1 MRTAKLILHSMV
13 AAAVVFYTLATALLA
28 VPLTANAQTA
38 GTDGVPGSIGYNG
51 RLFNSSGTAL
61 SGTYYFWVNLKDH
74 ITTDG
79 IADSPIQA
87 FADADGSGAANGTE
101 TAITVTNGYFTVEV
115 PLGASVANFNENL
128 WLELLVHSANVVGSA
143 ETLSPRVKVTK
154 TPYAIVSQ
162 AIERLSA
169 DPTGFEGRMYY
180 DTDEDKLKYY
190 NSTTAAWDTLEGYMN
205 VATLTLDNSAA
216 TAVNIGTGA
225 VAKTVTLGNV
235 TTTTGLVLNAG
246 TGDIALSS
254 QDDINI
260 GTNAVAQD
268 ITVGNTTGTSSVQVN
283 TGSGGFGVN
292 AAEFDITAG
301 TGAIVIDDSGNA
313 GSITVEGSVLD
324 INSLDFVGTAALT
337 SAAGADFNVTAG
349 TTGAVTIDSG
359 STGLVNLGTGAAA
372 KTITIGNAV
381 STESEINALLVDING
396 GTGGVT
402 IDGGAASNFTTSV
415 GALVLST
422 TAGGTSSSLILRSVD
437 TSDDAIYLDAD
448 GALGSGITLD
458 AYDAT
463 TNTTGAIL
471 LNSAYVQ
478 IDTSNSNGLNSAGLD
493 VNVGDSGTI
502 SMTTTSGAVSLTAGG
517 GSNVTL
523 TSASGGVSF
532 DTQTADQ
539 TIRLGTSDVDRNINI
554 GTTTGADTI
563 TLGDATGAD
572 TFNFLSGVST
582 SGDVVDVTFASLT
595 TGDAFDIDT
604 AALTTGDVFDI
615 TPGAVRTGGSALH
628 ITDTS
633 LAAAVTG
640 DLMQIDVTGTK
651 DTNTLDID
659 VSGSTLATGNEID
672 ITYSGAVH
680 SGNAIDLNMGTNVA
694 GDAVNIAS
702 AATSGNVIQ
711 IVTDGAFTDSIVDID
726 ANSGDWQGN
735 MFEVTTGGSASDG
748 DVFNVALEALDVAV
762 QNMVVTNAAA
772 TTANG
777 WMLDLD
783 TTAAW
788 TGIAMDVDFGTAAST
803 GNFLDVTY
811 ADAAHTG
818 DTIAIATGTN
828 LEGNAMQV
836 TTAGIRTAPVFFVD
850 GVGTDG
856 GTDDHIIDINQS
868 GLLNS
873 NVLDITYSSGASD
886 GNAIDLN
893 MGTNVAGNALAIA
906 TAGTTAGRA
915 IEIISTGTIN
925 DSLVDVDMA
934 SGDWQGNI
942 LEITT
947 GGSASDGD
955 VFNINLEPLDVAVQ
969 NMVVS
974 NAAASST
981 AGWLLDLDTNAAWS
995 GDAIDVRLT
1004 TAVSTGDFFVVT
1016 YADAAHTGDAFQ
1028 VDMGTNLEGNAMQV
1042 TTAGIR
1048 TAPVFFV
1055 DGVGTDGGTDDHIID
1070 INQSGLLN
1078 SNVLDITYS
1087 SGASDGNAIDLNM
1100 GTNVAGDA
1108 MNIVTAATTGQAIEI
1123 GSTGDFQNNL
1133 VDITTTAAWDGNVLG
1148 FDDTGNV
1155 IWTGNVIDLT
1165 TGTGN
1170 ATGNLVDLA
1179 IEASANGDVQAIVL
1193 NASGPLDQA
1202 GWAMEVNAGGV
1213 FTASA
1218 FDFDITAVSAIA
1230 SGDIFSFDS
1239 SGNAAFTSNII
1250 DIDTGT
1256 GAGASNLIDLNIEA
1270 IAAGDVQAIVLNAS
1284 GPLDQAGWAMEVNAG
1299 GVFTASAFDFDI
1311 TAVSAIASGDIFS
1324 FDSSGNAAFT
1334 SNIIDIDTGT
1344 GVATGNLV
1352 DLTIEAGST
1361 AATAI
1366 AVSNAA
1372 VTAMGTDVGW
1382 LIAAT
1387 GSAAFTSNM
1396 IDLNTT
1402 STSSGNILDV
1412 TYSTAAATGNALDLN
1427 MGTNVAGNALDIAT
1441 SATTGNAIDIT
1452 TAGIFANEL
1461 IDINLGAQASTG
1473 EVINIAMGST
1483 GLLTQAIAVSNGA
1496 ASASGVDVG
1505 WLIAATGS
1513 GVFTSNMIDLNSSS
1527 TGSGNIVDVTYGA
1540 SAATGNALDLNM
1552 VGNVAGDA
1560 LNIASAATT
1569 GQAIE
1574 IGSTGDF
1581 QNNLVDITTTAA
1593 WDGNVLGFDDTG
1605 NVIWTGNV
1613 IDLTTGTGNATGN
1626 LVDLAIEASANGDV

>member
-1 MRTAKLILHSMV
+1 
-13 AAAVVFYTLATALLA
+13 
-28 VPLTANAQTA
+28 
-38 GTDGVPGSIGYNG
+38 
-51 RLFNSSGTAL
+51 
-61 SGTYYFWVNLKDH
+61 
-74 ITTDG
+74 
-79 IADSPIQA
+79 DS
-87 FADADGSGAANGTE
+87 
-101 TAITVTNGYFTVEV
+101 
-115 PLGASVANFNENL
+115 
-128 WLELLVHSANVVGSA
+128 
-143 ETLSPRVKVTK
+143 
-154 TPYAIVSQ
+154 
-162 AIERLSA
+162 
-169 DPTGFEGRMYY
+169 
-180 DTDEDKLKYY
+180 
-190 NSTTAAWDTLEGYMN
+190 
-205 VATLTLDNSAA
+205 
-216 TAVNIGTGA
+216 
-225 VAKTVTLGNV
+225 
-235 TTTTGLVLNAG
+235 
-246 TGDIALSS
+246 
-254 QDDINI
+254 
-260 GTNAVAQD
+260 
-268 ITVGNTTGTSSVQVN
+268 
-283 TGSGGFGVN
+283 
-292 AAEFDITAG
+292 
-301 TGAIVIDDSGNA
+301 IDD
-313 GSITVEGSVLD
+313 
-324 INSLDFVGTAALT
+324 
-337 SAAGADFNVTAG
+337 
-349 TTGAVTIDSG
+349 
-359 STGLVNLGTGAAA
+359 
-372 KTITIGNAV
+372 
-381 STESEINALLVDING
+381 
-396 GTGGVT
+396 
-402 IDGGAASNFTTSV
+402 
-415 GALVLST
+415 
-422 TAGGTSSSLILRSVD
+422 
-437 TSDDAIYLDAD
+437 
-448 GALGSGITLD
+448 
-458 AYDAT
+458 
-463 TNTTGAIL
+463 
-471 LNSAYVQ
+471 
-478 IDTSNSNGLNSAGLD
+478 
-493 VNVGDSGTI
+493 
-502 SMTTTSGAVSLTAGG
+502 
-517 GSNVTL
+517 
-523 TSASGGVSF
+523 
-532 DTQTADQ
+532 
-539 TIRLGTSDVDRNINI
+539 
-554 GTTTGADTI
+554 
-563 TLGDATGAD
+563 
-572 TFNFLSGVST
+572 
-582 SGDVVDVTFASLT
+582 
-595 TGDAFDIDT
+595 
-604 AALTTGDVFDI
+604 
-615 TPGAVRTGGSALH
+615 
-628 ITDTS
+628 
-633 LAAAVTG
+633 
-640 DLMQIDVTGTK
+640 
-651 DTNTLDID
+651 
-659 VSGSTLATGNEID
+659 NE
-672 ITYSGAVH
+672 
-680 SGNAIDLNMGTNVA
+680 
-694 GDAVNIAS
+694 
-702 AATSGNVIQ
+702 
-711 IVTDGAFTDSIVDID
+711 

-1256 GAGASNLIDLNIEA
+1256 G
-1270 IAAGDVQAIVLNAS
+1270 
-1284 GPLDQAGWAMEVNAG
+1284 
-1299 GVFTASAFDFDI
+1299 
-1311 TAVSAIASGDIFS
+1311 
-1324 FDSSGNAAFT
+1324 
-1334 SNIIDIDTGT
+1334 
-1344 GVATGNLV
+1344 VATGNLV

-1441 SATTGNAIDIT
+1441 SATSGNAIDIT
-1452 TAGIFANEL
+1452 TAGIFSNEL

-1626 LVDLAIEASANGDV
+1626 LVDLAIEASANGDVQAIVLNASGPLDQAGWAVDINATGIFTGAVIDIDTAATSSGNILDVTYATNVATGNAVDLNMGTNVAGNAIDIATSATTGNAIDITTAGIFANELIDINLGAQASTGSVIDINMGSTGLLTQAIVVSNGAISASGADVGWLIAATGSAAFTSNMIDLNTSGTSSTGNIIDVTYAGTTPSGNALDLNMATNVAGTALDISTGTTSGQAINVVGTGILTEDLITLINTGDTATATVDLLSISYIVGDGASVTNSAISVLVGAKGTAVGDIATGIYLTLSTQTDDTDTTKAIKIDNGDVWDRDIEFQNAEYVANSTDDEVTFFGIGGTNDTDLRFDLDAATSTKIPVIDSPTGGTIQINDVLIVDLQVSTINGSDEGVCASPDSDNSNDNVILADCNATPAADYAERYPVQTGATYG